1 MKRISALLALLLF
14 GDPAQSR
21 ADDEALLDYV
31 RGLEARIEELEAN
44 QDRLQAELDQTASSE
59 ASPDPALASAASR
72 NWSNRIRL
80 SGSASTG
87 WIDGED
93 HGFYPEGAF
102 QIWDARL
109 FLEADLASDVRMDER
124 LLVRDVGLLFEWNLV
139 RIGELENE
147 VGELYVDLQGVLG
160 SRWLSAQLGRFQI
173 PVGEGYLRYSQ
184 GYAQNPFVTNPIGAP
199 WWWDEGVRLYGSS
212 EQSLVGYVA
221 SVTSGETPFN
231 RDADSDLLTT
241 LKLFT
246 NPADWLHLSVSGA
259 RSGKVGSSTRAAMGA
274 LWFGESWARAF
285 GAGTTVDSYHDGVV
299 VPDGPNVID
308 GTWLL
313 GADAILDYQE
323 LARLWL
329 GYGHYDI
336 DSDGPRLYDRAL
348 RYWVAEVL
356 LEGRLV
362 SRGLD
367 PVYLGLRGSGLG
379 TYDDDEGYLLD
390 SRYAP
395 TLGYNM
401 SEFTAWSAVL
411 GYRLAPGVTLR
422 VEYTRSLVD
431 LVRGVTDPIREA
443 AEDVD
448 FVGADVRLVF

>member
-1 MKRISALLALLLF
+1 MRRTSALLAALVLGGPLQ
-14 GDPAQSR
+14 AR
-21 ADDEALLDYV
+21 ADDGALLEYV
-31 RGLEARIEELEAN
+31 HGLEARIEELETN
-44 QDRLQAELDQTASSE
+44 QDRLQAELDEKSSLGPAPDASL
-59 ASPDPALASAASR
+59 APAPDSS
-72 NWSNRIRL
+72 WSNRIRL

-93 HGFYPEGAF
+93 HGVYPDGAF

-109 FLEADLASDVRMDER
+109 FVEADLASDIRMDER
-124 LLVRDVGLLFEWNLV
+124 VLVRDVGLLFEWDLV
-139 RIGELENE
+139 RVGSLQNT
-147 VGELYVDLQGVLG
+147 VGELYVDFQGVLDNG
-160 SRWLSAQLGRFQI
+160 WLNAQLGRFQL

-184 GYAQNPFVTNPIGAP
+184 GQADNPFITMPLSTP

-212 EQSLVGYVA
+212 HENLVGYVA

-231 RDADSDLLTT
+231 RDANSDTQTT

-246 NPADWLHLSVSGA
+246 NPTDWLHLSVSGA
-259 RSGKVGSSTRAAMGA
+259 RSGKIGSSTSPASGA

-285 GAGTTVDSYHDGVV
+285 GAGTTVNSYQDGVV
-299 VPDGPNVID
+299 LADGPNVLD
-308 GTWLL
+308 ETWLL
-313 GADAILDYQE
+313 GADAILDYDD

-329 GYGHYDI
+329 GYGQYEI
-336 DSDGPRLYDRAL
+336 ETDGPSLYDREL
-348 RYWVAEVL
+348 QYWIAELL

-362 SRGLD
+362 SRNLD
-367 PVYLGLRGSGLG
+367 RVYLGLRGSGLG
-379 TYDDDEGYLLD
+379 TFDEDEGYLLD

-401 SEFTAWSAVL
+401 SEYTAWSAVL
-411 GYRLAPGVTLR
+411 GYRLAPGLTLR

-431 LVRGVTDPIREA
+431 LVRGVTDPIRDA

-448 FVGADVRLVF
+448 FVGADLRVAF